1 MSRVTDS
8 VKEAGARPRKLSR
21 LTAISYGAG
30 ASADGIKS
38 TAYGTFLLF
47 FYQQLLGV
55 PGTLVG
61 LALGLSIIVDA
72 ITDPLVGQLSDR
84 TSTRYGRRHPYLA
97 LAAVPL
103 AVTFFFLFNPPKG
116 LSDFGYFT
124 WLLFFAVSARIALTL
139 YDIPHLALGAEMAPS
154 YEQRTGLFAVS
165 SGFRVVVGALTTFLA
180 YKFLFPT
187 TDLYDPG
194 LLNPDGYFWLGLVS
208 GIMMFLAMAVCF
220 FGTLNIVPLLRKTEG
235 ALNVNLISIFG
246 EMFRLSK
253 SPSFR
258 AVFFGLFIYV
268 MAVNMDQS
276 YSAYIGLHFWNLTTE
291 SMAYMPLASLGGA
304 ITALVVVRPLAKL
317 LDKKRLLIATTL
329 LSVVNLNI
337 FICGRL
343 FFPNLFPAN
352 GDSIIVW
359 MVGLNYFL
367 VGFIGL
373 TILTTINSMYADLA
387 DEHELLTGNRREATL
402 YATRSFANKGAAAIG
417 VTLSGIALEMISFP
431 EAAKVGAVSEG
442 VVWNLGLLYGPII
455 SIVWLLTVWLYSKYR
470 IDRKSHQDICDQI
483 AARTQGVGAKA

>member
-1 MSRVTDS
+1 MTIPIGEVQDAGSR
-8 VKEAGARPRKLSR
+8 RRKLSI
-21 LTAISYGAG
+21 LTTVSYGAG

-47 FYQQLLGV
+47 FYQQLLDV

-61 LALGLSIIVDA
+61 LALGLSILVDA

-84 TSTRYGRRHPYLA
+84 TSTRVGRRHPYLA
-97 LAAVPL
+97 LAAIPL

-116 LSDFGYFT
+116 LSDFGYFI

-139 YDIPHLALGAEMAPS
+139 YDIPHLALGAEMAPD
-154 YEQRTGLFAVS
+154 YEQRTSLFAVS

-180 YKFLFPT
+180 YRFLFPT
-187 TDLYDPG
+187 TELYDPG
-194 LLNPDGYFWLGLVS
+194 LLNPDGYFWLGLLS
-208 GIMMFLAMAVCF
+208 GLMMVLAMAACF
-220 FGTLNIVPLLRKTEG
+220 FGTLNIVPFLRKTEG
-235 ALNVNLISIFG
+235 ALNISLGSIFM
-246 EMFRLSK
+246 EMFSLAK

-291 SMAYMPLASLGGA
+291 SMAYMPLASLVGA
-304 ITALVVVRPLAKL
+304 IIALVTVRPLAKV
-317 LDKKRLLIATTL
+317 LDKKRLLIAATL
-329 LSVVNLNI
+329 VAVFNVNV
-337 FICGRL
+337 FVCGRL
-343 FFPNLFPAN
+343 FFPGLFPAN
-352 GDSIIVW
+352 GQDIIFW
-359 MVGLNYFL
+359 MVGMNYFL
-367 VGFIGL
+367 VGFIGV

-417 VTLSGIALEMISFP
+417 VTLSGVALEMISFP
-431 EAAKVGAVSEG
+431 ESAKVGSVPEG
-442 VVWNLGLLYGPII
+442 IVWNLGLLYGPLI
-455 SIVWLLTVWLYSKYR
+455 SAVWLLTIWFYSSYR
-470 IDRKSHQDICDQI
+470 IDRNSHQDICEKI
-483 AARTQGVGAKA
+483 AARKKRDGA